1 MFNLVH
7 YKHLMWGWEQISFVI
22 KKCGSFL
29 FRQNNNNNNNVVQ
42 LLEHVRS

>member
-1 MFNLVH
+1 MINLVH

-29 FRQNNNNNNNVVQ
+29 FRQNNNNNNVVQ